1 MDIRKVK
8 TIVISPDHNEKYHN
22 RKETVIAML
31 RQYGF
36 ENVSHFKSGTDKYP
50 TCLSKAFIDIL
61 SEHLNDEPVL
71 ILEDD
76 VNIYKFDDTLVIPKD
91 ADAVYLGLS
100 VHGAHP
106 TLDTCVVDGVKKQHI
121 TDQIS
126 KVLNMLSTHAI
137 LYISERYKR
146 AVIDIL
152 NTIIGWNSD
161 VVISRY
167 QPVFNVYC
175 VNTPMFYQND
185 ETSLTNS
192 MSTFVQF
199 TTDGFTYLN
208 FRQHGKS

>member
-22 RKETVIAML
+22 RKENVIAML
-31 RQYGF
+31 KDRGF

-50 TCLSKAFIDIL
+50 MCLSKAFIDIL
-61 SEHLNDEPVL
+61 SNHLNDEPVL

-76 VNIYKFDDTLVIPKD
+76 VNIYKFDDVLVVPLG

-106 TLDTCVVDGVKKQHI
+106 TLDTNITDGVKKQYI
-121 TDQIS
+121 NEQFS

-137 LYISERYKR
+137 LYISEKYKR

-152 NTIIGWNSD
+152 NLIVGWNSD
-161 VVISRY
+161 VVVSRY

-185 ETSLTNS
+185 ETSIENS
-192 MSTFVQF
+192 MATFVQF
-199 TTDGFTYLN
+199 DKDGFKFLDFTHRLI
-208 FRQHGKS
+208 